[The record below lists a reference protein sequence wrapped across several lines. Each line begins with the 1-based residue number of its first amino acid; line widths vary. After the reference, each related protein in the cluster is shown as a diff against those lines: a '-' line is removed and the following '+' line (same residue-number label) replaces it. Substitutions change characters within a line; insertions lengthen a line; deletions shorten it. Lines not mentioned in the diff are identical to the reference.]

1 MAHTDPGSNV
11 QMLKLD
17 LATNAVG
24 SAADR
29 VREPRLPKILRLGLD
44 GIASACA
51 LMLAS
56 YSAWSRI
63 DLWNQPWIWPE
74 IAVMWFSLVAGKHA
88 LVRRRNRTPAEELR
102 LSVLWVG
109 AVYGVVM
116 AYLLLARAYYS
127 RSFLLTSL
135 VTLLFWE
142 TIDSLVIRSSNH
154 TLKLGGVPSAA
165 VERLR
170 GLRGIELVM
179 LELPKVEDDVD
190 GLVVDMHQ
198 PLSPEWARFV
208 AEWAASGRA
217 VYHAAA
223 IYETATSRVP
233 LAYLSDGWVGE
244 LFNGA
249 VPYLFVKRALDL
261 VFVILTL
268 PITLPLC
275 LIVAGAIWIDSGS
288 PVLFW
293 QVRVGQHGRHFK
305 LVKFRSMRID
315 AEADGAQFAG
325 EDDRRVTRVG
335 RVIRRLRL
343 DELPQLWNVLRGEM
357 SLIGPR
363 PEQVPFV
370 QQFTRQI
377 PFYSWRHRVKPGITG
392 WAQVQQGYASGLED
406 TITKLEYDLYYVKH
420 LSLWLDLTIMVKT
433 VWIMLTGRGAR

>member
-1 MAHTDPGSNV
+1 
-11 QMLKLD
+11 
-17 LATNAVG
+17 
-24 SAADR
+24 
-29 VREPRLPKILRLGLD
+29 
-44 GIASACA
+44 
-51 LMLAS
+51 
-56 YSAWSRI
+56 
-63 DLWNQPWIWPE
+63 
-74 IAVMWFSLVAGKHA
+74 F
-88 LVRRRNRTPAEELR
+88 
-102 LSVLWVG
+102 
-109 AVYGVVM
+109 
-116 AYLLLARAYYS
+116 
-127 RSFLLTSL
+127 
-135 VTLLFWE
+135 FWE

-154 TLKLGGVPSAA
+154 TLKLGGGPSAA

-305 LVKFRSMRID
+305 LVKFRSMRIG
-315 AEADGAQFAG
+315 AE
-325 EDDRRVTRVG
+325 
-335 RVIRRLRL
+335 
-343 DELPQLWNVLRGEM
+343 
-357 SLIGPR
+357 
-363 PEQVPFV
+363 
-370 QQFTRQI
+370 
-377 PFYSWRHRVKPGITG
+377 
-392 WAQVQQGYASGLED
+392 
-406 TITKLEYDLYYVKH
+406 
-420 LSLWLDLTIMVKT
+420 
-433 VWIMLTGRGAR
+433 